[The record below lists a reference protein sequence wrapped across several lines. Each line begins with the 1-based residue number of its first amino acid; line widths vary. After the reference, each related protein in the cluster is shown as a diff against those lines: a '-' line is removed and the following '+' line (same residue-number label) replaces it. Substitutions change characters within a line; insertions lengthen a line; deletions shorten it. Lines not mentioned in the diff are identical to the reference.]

1 MDELMRIILL
11 GVLECYG
18 ILFGGALLIAFIDYV
33 VERIVKKLRKEEQ
46 NGRS

>member
-11 GVLECYG
+11 GILWCYG
-18 ILFGGALLIAFIDYV
+18 ILFGVALLIAFIDYV
-33 VERIVKKLRKEEQ
+33 VERIVKKLGKEDK